1 MKKITLLILLLTIT
15 NVYSQSQNF
24 IGKSYESAVENGI
37 LKSRVITNP
46 QINTGSNVFVNV
58 NNPPFSFS
66 PLDSR
71 VRWQFT
77 DPYAIAN
84 DVAISGEGL
93 TDVCGWQLNSK
104 RVSVY
109 DTNSNIPLWEYT
121 TSSNVYRNYV
131 SISDSTGYIAVGTQL
146 NFLIFT
152 RGSNTP
158 IFNFDLTTIPD
169 TGIAGPVALT
179 FSGNFLVACV
189 QRNDTST
196 VMGFNRT
203 SNIPVWKYRMATAIQ
218 GVKIGGSDSLLIVNT
233 YYGYAVLNT
242 FTGAKRYAAS
252 ITGGTQTQQAISG
265 NGDYIATI
273 NYNGYVYCYHWTGSA
288 YSLVLSFQEPPGTY
302 YNWMST
308 VDISNDGQYLATG
321 SLIFVT
327 SSSYDG
333 RVRFF
338 KISDGNTPKWTY
350 AGFGDEVTTVAFAR
364 NSKILVASSWGA
376 LDNHTDD
383 LVFFKAPIFTNVPV
397 YTVHT
402 PGSLYAAGVSDDG
415 RSVITG
421 GKLVHA
427 RNFGYGGTL
436 FNVYIDT
443 SINPTG
449 IKNIS
454 NILPDNYQLKQNY
467 PNPFNPTTKIE
478 FDIPKSGLVSLK
490 VYDVSGK
497 EVATLVNQ
505 TLSMGKYE
513 VDFSADNYQLSS
525 GVYFYKM
532 TTPNFSKVLK
542 MILIK

>member
-1 MKKITLLILLLTIT
+1 
-15 NVYSQSQNF
+15 
-24 IGKSYESAVENGI
+24 
-37 LKSRVITNP
+37 
-46 QINTGSNVFVNV
+46 
-58 NNPPFSFS
+58 
-66 PLDSR
+66 
-71 VRWQFT
+71 
-77 DPYAIAN
+77 
-84 DVAISGEGL
+84 
-93 TDVCGWQLNSK
+93 
-104 RVSVY
+104 
-109 DTNSNIPLWEYT
+109 
-121 TSSNVYRNYV
+121 
-131 SISDSTGYIAVGTQL
+131 
-146 NFLIFT
+146 
-152 RGSNTP
+152 
-158 IFNFDLTTIPD
+158 
-169 TGIAGPVALT
+169 
-179 FSGNFLVACV
+179 
-189 QRNDTST
+189 
-196 VMGFNRT
+196 
-203 SNIPVWKYRMATAIQ
+203 
-218 GVKIGGSDSLLIVNT
+218 
-233 YYGYAVLNT
+233 
-242 FTGAKRYAAS
+242 
-252 ITGGTQTQQAISG
+252 
-265 NGDYIATI
+265 
-273 NYNGYVYCYHWTGSA
+273 
-288 YSLVLSFQEPPGTY
+288 
-302 YNWMST
+302 
-308 VDISNDGQYLATG
+308 
-321 SLIFVT
+321 
-327 SSSYDG
+327 
-333 RVRFF
+333 
-338 KISDGNTPKWTY
+338 
-350 AGFGDEVTTVAFAR
+350 
-364 NSKILVASSWGA
+364 VASSWGA